1 VQPVISRREA
11 PSAAQDW
18 GLGLHDNP
26 PNGVQPFVRVSQF
39 RRNVPRETHQASS
52 TGLVRRRADKR
63 QHVAS
68 RRGRGVMRRHGNAS
82 GRDDQPDPR
91 SRLRVPTWP
100 RPRDGQ
106 STSRP
111 RHRSVCRRSRSGTP
125 RTVNVPRN
133 PTPVPDTHPLPGR
146 GSADTRQP
154 SLRAPRQRAP
164 ETARPRSCR
173 SPATTAC
180 VRVAQHRGAERPRAV

>member
-1 VQPVISRREA
+1 MTLRRDA

-18 GLGLHDNP
+18 GVALQDNP
-26 PNGVQPFVRVSQF
+26 PNDVQPFIRVSQF
-39 RRNVPRETHQASS
+39 RRIVPRETHHTRSDRC
-52 TGLVRRRADKR
+52 LVRRRADKR
-63 QHVAS
+63 QHVAG
-68 RRGRGVMRRHGNAS
+68 RRARGVMRRHGNAS
-82 GRDDQPDPR
+82 GRDDQPAPR
-91 SRLRVPTWP
+91 RRLRVPTWP

-106 STSRP
+106 TTSRP
-111 RHRSVCRRSRSGTP
+111 RHRRVCRRSRSGTP

-133 PTPVPDTHPLPGR
+133 PTPVPDTHPLPGP

-180 VRVAQHRGAERPRAV
+180 VRVAQHRGAGRPRAV